1 MIGRVNERD
10 QARRNREAE
19 MADLRWEPRSRVKPE
34 STYLQVVRRNVA
46 SQAGEDGLIERI
58 FSIMGAANKTAVE
71 FGAWDGRHMSNSWN
85 LIANKGWSGVPIE
98 GDGAR
103 FQDLLATFDGNDKVT
118 PLNRMVG
125 LAAPDDLDSILAA
138 TDTPTDF
145 DLLSIDV
152 DGVDYHIWKSL
163 HAYRPRLVVIEFNQ
177 AIPNDIHFV
186 QDADPAVHHGSSL
199 RAMISLGKEKGYELV
214 ATTEVNAL
222 FVARELFPAFEIAD
236 NDIDAMHS
244 PGVYESKLF
253 QLYDGTLVLAG
264 CRMLLWAEQPIEQ
277 EAIQVVPREQRVFED
292 KSVTWR
298 DPPTSS

>member
-1 MIGRVNERD
+1 M
-10 QARRNREAE
+10 AE
-19 MADLRWEPRSRVKPE
+19 LRWEPPSRVKSE

-71 FGAWDGRHMSNSWN
+71 FGAWDGRHFSNSWN
-85 LIANKGWSGVPIE
+85 LLANKGWRGVPIE
-98 GDGAR
+98 GDGKR
-103 FQDLLATFDGNDKVT
+103 FPDLCASFAGNDKVT

-125 LAAPDDLDSILAA
+125 LAPPDDLDTILAA
-138 TDTPTDF
+138 TDTPADF

-163 HAYRPRLVVIEFNQ
+163 QAYRPRLVVIEFNQ

-186 QDADPAVHHGSSL
+186 QDADADIHHGSSL
-199 RAMISLGKEKGYELV
+199 RAMIALGKEKGYELV
-214 ATTEVNAL
+214 ATTELNAL
-222 FVARELFPAFEIAD
+222 FVTRELFPVFEIAD
-236 NDIDAMHS
+236 NDIDSMHT

-277 EAIQVVPREQRVFED
+277 EAIQVLPREQRVFED

-298 DPPTSS
+298 DPPANS